1 MTGNGRQLGLATLAF
16 TATFYGW
23 ALLGPL
29 GPTLQDDL
37 GLSDVQ
43 LWEAAD

>member
-1 MTGNGRQLGLATLAF
+1 MTEPSTGNGRQLTLALVAF

-29 GPTLQDDL
+29 GPDL
-37 GLSDVQ
+37 K
-43 LWEAAD
+43 